1 VQDEHVWL
9 GGQCEHDPLTGPRT
23 DKDGKE
29 IPYFLHDEQAMHAL
43 RMLLM
48 DRRWLESMT
57 YYTKFR
63 LEFMSVCL
71 IIHISMQAY
80 WNA

>member
-9 GGQCEHDPLTGPRT
+9 GGKCEHDSLSGPPT

-29 IPYFLHDEQAMHAL
+29 IPYFLYDEQALHAL
-43 RMLLM
+43 RTLVT

-57 YYTKFR
+57 YYTKF
-63 LEFMSVCL
+63 
-71 IIHISMQAY
+71 Q
-80 WNA
+80 